1 MSDRAAPGDHFS
13 GIAASYAAF
22 RPKYPPSLFERLA
35 RVVPGRD
42 LAWDCA
48 AGTGQATIDLAKWFD
63 RVIGSDVSAEQI
75 AHAPAHP
82 KITWQVAPAESSGL
96 AGDAVDLI
104 AVPQA
109 LHWFDL
115 KRFYREVRRVARDNG
130 IIAAWSYGS
139 AELAGPLG
147 QAYSTFEHETMG
159 SYWPAER
166 RYVVDVYR
174 TIEFPFEELEFPA
187 MTLDAVWTRDQLLG
201 YMRTWSAT
209 TRYAARHETDPIAQF
224 ARDIQSLWPDA
235 KERKPVTWPLS
246 VKVGRVSKRSSKLQ

>member
-1 MSDRAAPGDHFS
+1 M
-13 GIAASYAAF
+13 
-22 RPKYPPSLFERLA
+22 ERLA
-35 RVVPGRD
+35 RLVPGRD

-63 RVIGSDVSAEQI
+63 RVIGSDVSADQI
-75 AHAPAHP
+75 AHAPVHP

-96 AGDAVDLI
+96 AGDTADLI

-115 KRFYREVRRVARDNG
+115 KRFYREASRVASDNG

-147 QAYSTFEHETMG
+147 QAYSTFESMRRWDCTQF
-159 SYWPAER
+159 AER

-187 MTLDAVWTRDQLLG
+187 MTLDAVWTREQLLG

-209 TRYAARHETDPIAQF
+209 TRYTARHNADPIAQF
-224 ARDIQSLWPDA
+224 AR
-235 KERKPVTWPLS
+235 ETF
-246 VKVGRVSKRSSKLQ
+246 